1 MMIPPALA
9 RAGRKLAEW
18 RAALTSSDYRTA
30 LVSADEAERVLLSG
44 SAARDERIGA
54 ALVLASLGARDRIAQ
69 AKHSLVDAS
78 MRVALERIV
87 DDTLDDRW
95 IVWTENDDAV

>member
-1 MMIPPALA
+1 M
-9 RAGRKLAEW
+9 
-18 RAALTSSDYRTA
+18 
-30 LVSADEAERVLLSG
+30 LLSG

-54 ALVLASLGARDRIAQ
+54 ALVLASMGARERVAQ

-95 IVWTENDDAV
+95 ILFTENDDEV